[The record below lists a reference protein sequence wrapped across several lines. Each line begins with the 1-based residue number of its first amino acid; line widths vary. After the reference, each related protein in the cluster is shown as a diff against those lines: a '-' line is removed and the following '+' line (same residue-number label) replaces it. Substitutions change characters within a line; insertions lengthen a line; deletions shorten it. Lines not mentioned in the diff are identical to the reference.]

1 LRCIGRMKE
10 FGTKYRLEKNMA
22 HEAGKGDAPRK
33 TADPKKYAEGWERIF
48 GHRATRPQR
57 KDLADITAPLNTVK
71 ESKK

>member
-33 TADPKKYAEGWERIF
+33 TADPKKYAEGWERVF
-48 GHRATRPQR
+48 GR
-57 KDLADITAPLNTVK
+57 KIPPSDTEDNLPVTLNNQENEK
-71 ESKK
+71 

>member
-1 LRCIGRMKE
+1 
-10 FGTKYRLEKNMA
+10 MA

-57 KDLADITAPLNTVK
+57 KDSAATATLSNTAK

>member
-1 LRCIGRMKE
+1 MKE
-10 FGTKYRLEKNMA
+10 FGTKYRLEKNMT

-48 GHRATRPQR
+48 GHRAMRSQR
-57 KDLADITAPLNTVK
+57 KDSADAPSPVNTVG